1 VELFRGIVLPR
12 AGRGLGEWDAAFT
25 VKGIKLK
32 ALVAEPTWWQLEVDK
47 VWEVPLIQVASD
59 LELAASHAHIALK
72 IKLAV
77 IEQRDAGDTAAPKI

>member
-1 VELFRGIVLPR
+1 
-12 AGRGLGEWDAAFT
+12 
-25 VKGIKLK
+25 
-32 ALVAEPTWWQLEVDK
+32 